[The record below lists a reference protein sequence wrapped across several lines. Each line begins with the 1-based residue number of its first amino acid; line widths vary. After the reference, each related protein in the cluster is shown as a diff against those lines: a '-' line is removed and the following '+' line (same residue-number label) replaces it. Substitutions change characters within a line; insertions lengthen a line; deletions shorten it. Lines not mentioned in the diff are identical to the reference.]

1 MHFNIFSSQKIKLL
15 LLSSIFLWMCSCQ
28 TQQEKQ
34 EDMGE
39 SEEVNQSPSLP
50 EARMPQ
56 VDTVRLDA
64 EDFVFLPPKLFLP
77 PGKEVMFVL
86 TNKGDNN
93 HSIHFEFPYGD
104 VALGKVV
111 QPGKK
116 DSLTLKIPEE
126 EGTYLFYCPQG
137 QHREKAM
144 RGEIIVEQGQEQQ
157 L

>member
-1 MHFNIFSSQKIKLL
+1 MYFNIFSSQKITAL
-15 LLSSIFLWMCSCQ
+15 LLSSIFIWMCSCQ

-39 SEEVNQSPSLP
+39 SEEINQTPTLP
-50 EARMPQ
+50 EAREPQ
-56 VDTVRLDA
+56 LDTVRLEA
-64 EDFVFLPPKLFLP
+64 EDFVFIPPKVFLP
-77 PGKEVMFVL
+77 PGEEVMFVL
-86 TNKGDNN
+86 TNKGEND

-104 VALGKVV
+104 VELGKVI

-116 DSLTLKIPEE
+116 DSLTVKIPEE
-126 EGTYLFYCPQG
+126 EGTYMFYCPQG